1 MSKFAKYFKNLLAV
15 KTKEERLQLIVS
27 IITEQCI
34 SNQRQLMDQLAKEG
48 LEVTQATLSRDL
60 KSLKVTKIAN
70 DNGGYVFIIPN
81 INDLHDTLL
90 KKRQRRMGSAPTN
103 RVLSIAFSRNI
114 AIIKT
119 RNGHATALAYDIDM
133 SNQPEILGT
142 IPGADTVIAVL
153 REDVTHEQ
161 AQELFSQ
168 LLPQHKGLGARV

>member
-1 MSKFAKYFKNLLAV
+1 MSKFAKYFKKLLAV

-34 SNQRQLMDQLAKEG
+34 SNQRQLMDELAKEG

-60 KSLKVTKIAN
+60 KSLKVTN

-81 INDLHDTLL
+81 INGWHDTLL
-90 KKRQRRMGSAPTN
+90 KKRQRRMGSAPTS

-168 LLPQHKGLGARV
+168 LLPQHKCLGARV